1 MEDSLNSVMLYSF
14 QKFHTYDFISS
25 PNNFSPPLSSL
36 QAALVAQVVK
46 NLPAVQEMWVPG
58 LGRSAGEGRGNPL
71 QCSCLENPI
80 DRGAWQA
87 IAHGVAKSQSC
98 PSL

>member
-14 QKFHTYDFISS
+14 QKFHSYDFISS

-46 NLPAVQEMWVPG
+46 NLPAVQEMWVLS
-58 LGRSAGEGRGNPL
+58 LGWEDL
-71 QCSCLENPI
+71 LEK
-80 DRGAWQA
+80 
-87 IAHGVAKSQSC
+87 GVATHSSVLAWRI
-98 PSL
+98 P

>member
-1 MEDSLNSVMLYSF
+1 MLYSF

-46 NLPAVQEMWVPG
+46 NLPAVQEMWVLS
-58 LGRSAGEGRGNPL
+58 LGWEDL
-71 QCSCLENPI
+71 LEK
-80 DRGAWQA
+80 
-87 IAHGVAKSQSC
+87 GVATHSSVLAWRI
-98 PSL
+98 P

>member
-25 PNNFSPPLSSL
+25 PNNFPPPLSSL

-46 NLPAVQEMWVPG
+46 NLPAGQETWVLS
-58 LGRSAGEGRGNPL
+58 LGREDPLEEGLAAHSGVL
-71 QCSCLENPI
+71 
-80 DRGAWQA
+80 AWRLPQTE
-87 IAHGVAKSQSC
+87 G
-98 PSL
+98 PGGL